1 MKTEKSKLCYILSD
15 EYKMPCVSCVSFV
28 LDTKLFSPFI
38 WEPHTKIPGLWVFSI
53 FFKRNIIL
61 GRCLRMQGGGLWGHV
76 EGEEHNPLRVTYI
89 CFSSLLLFCML
100 VAQFSTL
107 VCCPSKCTEV
117 QHSKSPST
125 SHFPFWRAA
134 VSQSLSLYWETYSS
148 FIAVNTN
155 AYPSGGVHCLSTS
168 MDYEYNPELTKEQPV
183 WQQPQLIFQS
193 LKDLPCMA
201 SLSSSLRWH

>member
-1 MKTEKSKLCYILSD
+1 MNTKCHVFLVFLLYWIQNSLAHSYENLTPKYLD
-15 EYKMPCVSCVSFV
+15 FEYSA
-28 LDTKLFSPFI
+28 
-38 WEPHTKIPGLWVFSI
+38 
-53 FFKRNIIL
+53 FFLKCNIIL
-61 GRCLRMQGGGLWGHV
+61 GRCSRMQGGGLWGHV

-134 VSQSLSLYWETYSS
+134 VSQSLSLY
-148 FIAVNTN
+148 
-155 AYPSGGVHCLSTS
+155 
-168 MDYEYNPELTKEQPV
+168 
-183 WQQPQLIFQS
+183 
-193 LKDLPCMA
+193 
-201 SLSSSLRWH
+201 